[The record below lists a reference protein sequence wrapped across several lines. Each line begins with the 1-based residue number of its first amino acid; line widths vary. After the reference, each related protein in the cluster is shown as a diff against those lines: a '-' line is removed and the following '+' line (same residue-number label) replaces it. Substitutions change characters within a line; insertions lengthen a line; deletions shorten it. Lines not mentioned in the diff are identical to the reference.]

1 MLRLGLALLWI
12 LRLLP
17 APMLIGTGRLIGLM
31 AFYFA
36 RQRQRIARINLQ
48 LCFPQLDAQQRERML
63 RAHFQCVGRSLLE
76 RGALWWSS
84 AARVRRMIQVEGIEH
99 WHAVQGTPTILLAP
113 HFVGLDMGGVRLTMD
128 FPVASVYGPQRNRM
142 MDNLLKRGRNRFGT
156 ALLISR
162 KDGVRPI
169 LHALRDGYPLYYLPD
184 QDFGRHNATFAPFF
198 GIPASTLTALP
209 RIARMAGAN
218 VLPCITRQTK
228 RGYAVQLY
236 PAWQDYPSGDVE
248 ADTRRM
254 NEFIEARVRE
264 MPEQYYWLHRR
275 FKTRPPGEASF
286 YQ

>member
-17 APMLIGTGRLIGLM
+17 TPMLIGTGRLIGLLS
-31 AFYFA
+31 FHFA
-36 RQRQRIARINLQ
+36 HERQRIARINLG
-48 LCFPQLDAQQRERML
+48 LCFPQLSAQQRERML

-76 RGALWWSS
+76 RGVLWWSS

-99 WHAVQGTPTILLAP
+99 WHAVEGTPTIFLAP

-142 MDNLLKRGRNRFGT
+142 MDDLLKRGRNRFGT

-169 LHALRDGYPLYYLPD
+169 LHALRDRYPLYYLPD
-184 QDFGRHNATFAPFF
+184 QDFGRHNAIFAPFF
-198 GIPASTLTALP
+198 GVPASTLTALP
-209 RIARMAGAN
+209 RVARMAQAS
-218 VLPCITRQTK
+218 VLPCITRQTA
-228 RGYAVQLY
+228 RGYAVRFY
-236 PAWQDYPSGDVE
+236 PAWQDFPSGDVE

-286 YQ
+286 YR